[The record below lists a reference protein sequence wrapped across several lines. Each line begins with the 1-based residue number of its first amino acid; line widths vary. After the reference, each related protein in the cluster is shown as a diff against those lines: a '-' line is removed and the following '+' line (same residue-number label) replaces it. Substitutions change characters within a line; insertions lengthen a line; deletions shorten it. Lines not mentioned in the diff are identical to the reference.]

1 MFVTLEVGDIMSK
14 MTKKQAR
21 DRLHEASV
29 KILKVWIQNPG
40 NALSSAD
47 LNEMAKFAQNTL
59 SRLEK
64 KLK

>member
-1 MFVTLEVGDIMSK
+1 MSK

>member
-1 MFVTLEVGDIMSK
+1 MGK

-21 DRLHEASV
+21 DRLHEAGM
-29 KILKVWIQNPG
+29 KILKVWMQNPG
-40 NALSSAD
+40 NVLSSAD

-64 KLK
+64 KLR